1 MGLIERATHFV
12 TRSLVPAERV
22 RLCGEPF
29 FWLTG
34 KRRKGQTITLA
45 EVKRLLIV
53 RLDEIGDV
61 VMTTPLLRE
70 FRRNLPDAWITLVVN
85 PLVRNLVEKCPYVN
99 EVLTFDGTVPISG
112 QGPLLSTDSLRE
124 LHQRALQFARRN
136 LWKRDFDLAVL
147 PRWDSDYYHGTFLA
161 YFSGAPWRLG
171 HADNVGRLP
180 QMYRALSSLLT
191 HVVEGDPPRHEVQRN
206 LQLIH
211 FLSGRVESD
220 ALELWLGETDS
231 AFADEV
237 LKSHSV
243 APDELLIAFCIGS
256 RIPKKIWPTRNFVEL
271 AGWMAEAYRA
281 RIVLVGGP
289 ADVEPGNEFQAMLA
303 KPTINLIGQTTL
315 RQAAALLQRCGLYVG
330 NDSGPMHIA
339 AAFGRPVIE
348 VCCHPA
354 DGSPAHHNSPRR
366 FGPWA
371 VPQIV
376 FQPEVALAPCVD
388 ECAAQTAHCIAGID
402 VEQVKR
408 EVSRRIKYEA
418 DSRSIRICD

>member
-1 MGLIERATHFV
+1 MGVIERVTHFV

-22 RLCGEPF
+22 RLFGEPF
-29 FWLTG
+29 FWFTG
-34 KRRKGQTITLA
+34 KRRKGQTIKLS
-45 EVKRLLIV
+45 EVKRLLII

-85 PLVRNLVEKCPYVN
+85 PAVRNIVERCPYVN
-99 EVLTFDGTVPISG
+99 EVLTFDGTVPISEHS
-112 QGPLLSTDSLRE
+112 PLLSNDSLRE
-124 LHQRALQFARRN
+124 LHTRALQFARRN
-136 LWKRDFDLAVL
+136 LWKREFDLAVL

-161 YFSGAPWRLG
+161 YFSGAPWRLA

-180 QMYRALSSLLT
+180 QTYRGLSSLLT
-191 HVVEGDPPRHEVQRN
+191 HVLEGDPPRHEVQRN
-206 LQLIH
+206 LQLIN
-211 FLSGRVESD
+211 LLGGQVESES
-220 ALELWLGETDS
+220 LELWLEEADG

-243 APDELLIAFCIGS
+243 APDDLLIAFCIGS
-256 RIPKKIWPTRNFVEL
+256 RIPKKIWPTGNFVDL
-271 AGWMAEAYRA
+271 AGWMAETYRA

-289 ADVEPGNEFQAMLA
+289 CDVESGYEFQEMLA
-303 KPTINLIGQTTL
+303 QPTINMIGKTTL
-315 RQAAALLQRCGLYVG
+315 RQAAALLQRCGFYVG
-330 NDSGPMHIA
+330 NDSGPMHISA
-339 AAFGRPVIE
+339 ALGKPVIE

-354 DGSPAHHNSPRR
+354 NGSLAHHNSHRR

-376 FQPEVALAPCVD
+376 FQPEVALSPCVD
-388 ECAAQTAHCIAGID
+388 ECAAQSAHCIAGIG

-408 EVSRRIKYEA
+408 EVSRRIKYDA